1 MDEHLNNLDLVEMG
15 RRFAAIRKHLGLS
28 QTDVADEIGTFQIT
42 ISKIESGNNIMS
54 PVYLKM
60 LVFYSQ
66 TVSMDKLFEKE
77 FDINDPDIFN
87 KKYAVGTVIKA
98 RLAAIRKEMEDK
110 EERISQ
116 LLKDTEE
123 LL

>member
-1 MDEHLNNLDLVEMG
+1 MDEHLNNLDLGEMG

-28 QTDVADEIGTFQIT
+28 QTEVADEIGTFQIT

-77 FDINDPDIFN
+77 FDINDPDLFN

-98 RLAAIRKEMEDK
+98 RLAAIRKEMEEK

>member
-28 QTDVADEIGTFQIT
+28 QTEVADEIGTFQIT

-66 TVSMDKLFEKE
+66 TVSMDKLFEKV

>member
-28 QTDVADEIGTFQIT
+28 QTEVADEIGTFQIT

-77 FDINDPDIFN
+77 VDINDPDIFN

>member
-15 RRFAAIRKHLGLS
+15 RRFAAISKHLGLS
-28 QTDVADEIGTFQIT
+28 QTEVADEIGTFQIT

>member
-28 QTDVADEIGTFQIT
+28 QTEVADEIGTFQIT
-42 ISKIESGNNIMS
+42 ISKIERGNNIMS

-66 TVSMDKLFEKE
+66 TVSMDKLFEKV

-116 LLKDTEE
+116 LLKDTEK

>member
-1 MDEHLNNLDLVEMG
+1 MG

-28 QTDVADEIGTFQIT
+28 QTDVANEIGTFQIT
-42 ISKIESGNNIMS
+42 ISKIEGGNNIMS
-54 PVYLKM
+54 PVFLRL

-66 TVSMDKLFEKE
+66 TVSMDKLFEKD
-77 FDINDPDIFN
+77 FDVNDPDLFN
-87 KKYAVGTVIKA
+87 KKYAAGTVIKA
-98 RLAAIRKEMEDK
+98 RLAAIRKEMESK
-110 EERISQ
+110 EKRIIQ

>member
-1 MDEHLNNLDLVEMG
+1 MDEHLSNLDLVEMG

-28 QTDVADEIGTFQIT
+28 QTNVADEIGTFQIT
-42 ISKIESGNNIMS
+42 ISKIESGNNILS

-66 TVSMDKLFEKE
+66 TVSMDKLFERE
-77 FDINDPDIFN
+77 FDIDDPDLFN

-116 LLKDTEE
+116 LLKDTEK

>member
-28 QTDVADEIGTFQIT
+28 QTEVADKTGTFQIT
-42 ISKIESGNNIMS
+42 ISTIERGNNTMT

-77 FDINDPDIFN
+77 FDINDPDLFN

>member
-28 QTDVADEIGTFQIT
+28 QTEVADEIGTFQIT

-110 EERISQ
+110 EERISL

>member
-28 QTDVADEIGTFQIT
+28 QTEVADVIGTFQIT

-98 RLAAIRKEMEDK
+98 RLAAIRKEMEEK

>member
-28 QTDVADEIGTFQIT
+28 QTEVADEIGTFQIT

-77 FDINDPDIFN
+77 FDINDPEIFN

>member
-1 MDEHLNNLDLVEMG
+1 MDEHLSNLDLVEMG
-15 RRFAAIRKHLGLS
+15 IRFAAIRKHLGLS
-28 QTDVADEIGTFQIT
+28 QTNVADEIGTFQIT
-42 ISKIESGNNIMS
+42 ISKIESGNNILS

-66 TVSMDKLFEKE
+66 TVSMDKLFERE
-77 FDINDPDIFN
+77 FDIDDPDLFN

-98 RLAAIRKEMEDK
+98 RLEAIRKEMEDK

-116 LLKDTEE
+116 LLKDTEK

>member
-28 QTDVADEIGTFQIT
+28 QTEVADEIGTFQIT

-77 FDINDPDIFN
+77 FDINDPDLFN
-87 KKYAVGTVIKA
+87 KKYALGTVIKA

>member
-28 QTDVADEIGTFQIT
+28 QTEVADEIGTFQIT

-98 RLAAIRKEMEDK
+98 RLAAIRKEMEEK

>member
-1 MDEHLNNLDLVEMG
+1 MDEHLSNLDLVEMG

-28 QTDVADEIGTFQIT
+28 QTNVADEIGTFQIT
-42 ISKIESGNNIMS
+42 ISKIESGNKILS

-66 TVSMDKLFEKE
+66 TVSMDKLFERE
-77 FDINDPDIFN
+77 FDIDNPDLFN

-98 RLAAIRKEMEDK
+98 RLEAIRKEMEDK

-116 LLKDTEE
+116 LLKDTEK

>member
-1 MDEHLNNLDLVEMG
+1 MG

-28 QTDVADEIGTFQIT
+28 QTEVADEIGTFQIT

-77 FDINDPDIFN
+77 FDINDPDIFT

>member
-28 QTDVADEIGTFQIT
+28 QTEVADEIGTFQIT

-77 FDINDPDIFN
+77 FDINDPDLFN

>member
-1 MDEHLNNLDLVEMG
+1 MDEHLSNLDLVEMG

-28 QTDVADEIGTFQIT
+28 QTNVADEIGTFQIT
-42 ISKIESGNNIMS
+42 ISKIESGNNILS

-66 TVSMDKLFEKE
+66 TVSMDKLFERE
-77 FDINDPDIFN
+77 FDIDDPDLFN

-98 RLAAIRKEMEDK
+98 LLEAIRKEMEDK

-116 LLKDTEE
+116 LLKDTEK

>member
-1 MDEHLNNLDLVEMG
+1 MDEHLSNLDLVEMG

-28 QTDVADEIGTFQIT
+28 QTNVADEIGTFQIT
-42 ISKIESGNNIMS
+42 ISKIESGNKILS

-66 TVSMDKLFEKE
+66 TVSMDKLFERE
-77 FDINDPDIFN
+77 FDIDNPDLFN

-98 RLAAIRKEMEDK
+98 RLEAIRKEMEDK
-110 EERISQ
+110 EESISQ
-116 LLKDTEE
+116 LLKDTEK

>member
-28 QTDVADEIGTFQIT
+28 QTEVADEIGTFQIT

-77 FDINDPDIFN
+77 FDIDDPDLFN

>member
-28 QTDVADEIGTFQIT
+28 QTEVADEIGTFQIT

-77 FDINDPDIFN
+77 FDINDPDLFN

-116 LLKDTEE
+116 LLEDTEE

>member
-1 MDEHLNNLDLVEMG
+1 MDEHLSNLDLVEMG

-28 QTDVADEIGTFQIT
+28 QTNVADEIGTFQIT
-42 ISKIESGNNIMS
+42 ISKIESGNNILS

-66 TVSMDKLFEKE
+66 TVSMDKLFERE
-77 FDINDPDIFN
+77 FDIDNPDLFS

-98 RLAAIRKEMEDK
+98 RLEAIRKEMEDK

-116 LLKDTEE
+116 LLKDTEK

>member
-1 MDEHLNNLDLVEMG
+1 MNNLDLVEMG

-28 QTDVADEIGTFQIT
+28 QTEVADEIGTFQIT

-98 RLAAIRKEMEDK
+98 RLAAIRKEMEEK

>member
-28 QTDVADEIGTFQIT
+28 QTEVADEIGTFQIT

-77 FDINDPDIFN
+77 FDINDPDLFN

-98 RLAAIRKEMEDK
+98 RIAAIRKEMEDK

>member
-28 QTDVADEIGTFQIT
+28 QTEVANEIGTFQIT

-77 FDINDPDIFN
+77 FDINDPDLFN

>member
-28 QTDVADEIGTFQIT
+28 QTEVADEIGTFQIT

-77 FDINDPDIFN
+77 FDINDPDLFN

-98 RLAAIRKEMEDK
+98 RLAAIRKEMEEK

>member
-1 MDEHLNNLDLVEMG
+1 MDEHLSNLDLVEMG

-28 QTDVADEIGTFQIT
+28 QTNVADEIGTFQIT
-42 ISKIESGNNIMS
+42 ISKIESGNNILS

-66 TVSMDKLFEKE
+66 TVSMDKLFERE
-77 FDINDPDIFN
+77 FDIDDPDLFN

-98 RLAAIRKEMEDK
+98 RLEAIRKEMEDK

-116 LLKDTEE
+116 LLKDTEK

>member
-1 MDEHLNNLDLVEMG
+1 MDEHLNNLDLVAMG

-28 QTDVADEIGTFQIT
+28 QTEVADEIGTFQIT

>member
-28 QTDVADEIGTFQIT
+28 QTEVADEIGTFQIT

>member
-28 QTDVADEIGTFQIT
+28 QTEVADEIGTFQIT

-77 FDINDPDIFN
+77 FDINDPDLFN

-110 EERISQ
+110 EERIRQ

>member
-1 MDEHLNNLDLVEMG
+1 MDKHLSNLDLMEMG

-28 QTDVADEIGTFQIT
+28 QTNVADEIGTFQIT

-66 TVSMDKLFEKE
+66 TVSMDKLFERE
-77 FDINDPDIFN
+77 FDIDDPDLFN

-98 RLAAIRKEMEDK
+98 RLEAIRKEMEDK